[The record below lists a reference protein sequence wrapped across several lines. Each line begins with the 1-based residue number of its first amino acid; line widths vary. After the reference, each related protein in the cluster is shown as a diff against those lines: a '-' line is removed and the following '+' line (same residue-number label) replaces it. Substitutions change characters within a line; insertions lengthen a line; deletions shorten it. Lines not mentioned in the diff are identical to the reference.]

1 MKDKKCY
8 NPPDRRRKKKVSS
21 RSIAAKIASSMLA
34 TVTAATTIAS
44 PVLTYAAD
52 VNGMDTVTETTTDA
66 SQGETKTV
74 ISTDSDSTETEKDAE
89 TKFLLINLKTSGGK
103 VVIDE
108 NEDDEQTVKL
118 ANHKSD
124 DGKTDEMR
132 IDVYDK
138 DDILVSSEDAA
149 KNSYTYA
156 YEVKADRV
164 TNVKADADEGYIL
177 KLYDIVEGDTEKKSG
192 FDEKTDG
199 IAGEFEYPVFMDS
212 NVTVK
217 VEFEKEEVKEDGKT
231 EIEDSAET
239 GDLTV
244 DESTDET
251 EKTDGNE
258 KTADSSS
265 TDADAKDSSDST
277 GDLTVNDN
285 VYVSPN
291 GQTQTEIGTDENSND
306 AETDEDKAPDNED
319 TADTA
324 DDSTAETADNADSVE
339 NEADAEDSS
348 EAGAAEEDAGDVTE
362 EDAEADSAETDT
374 TDTDSTDTDTAEHFT
389 DTSDAESGLSKDDF
403 SSARLLVM
411 TNDENDI
418 IDKEHMIGSYGDI
431 YLLQYE
437 SAEQAMTAYSYYK
450 EHVDAVEP
458 DAKIAAASESE
469 GEATLSDENAVA
481 ALSNDDCST
490 AAQNNDKKVIAL
502 IDTGA
507 SESKN
512 VIDRVSLIDD
522 VLNGG
527 THGDDMVSNI
537 VSQNAGAQIL
547 SIRALGNDGY
557 GSYSAIVSAIEYAIN
572 SDVDIINLSM
582 YSPKTLATSV
592 IEAEIQK
599 AIDDN
604 ITVVGAAGNDGK
616 DVAGYVPGSIEDAYV
631 IGAATEDGIRI
642 TNSNYGELV
651 DFYVVADST
660 SEAAA
665 KFSGYISKNG
675 LEAVVEDKSGL
686 FFENVANENTDVD
699 VVDKDIS
706 VDKESDTI
714 YDPVIEKYVKEHADS
729 AYVGE
734 GQLSMVNVMDVDAT
748 IASADQL
755 NKGETIDTLMSGDD
769 FRFITQQTG
778 RVPVYQLGKDS
789 KYFVAFA
796 DVMHNDKR
804 ATAIDYQIALNDT
817 TGSKVEDTYFDK
829 ETGLLYIPKSA
840 YYDANGKY
848 YIQYIQTQI
857 LYSIK
862 DFDIKNTWNSSV
874 IATTEE
880 ENGRTESK
888 ISGADIINQR
898 MSVQIGK
905 NMDVNTMLVTA
916 NGFPVDGKFYA
927 YDSKTGMLTLGFSSA
942 VIQSI
947 WVDAVKDKNAPDVEP
962 GMMAAKQTLDEMEPI
977 NSQAIGANISKLSRG
992 YAFQSA
998 IKLLYPESA
1007 SSDDW
1012 AGIHQGQNALPAYRG
1027 QTGSDSTYENA
1038 LLDFVFYG
1046 NKADSQFL
1054 QDSCVYKPFNGTI
1067 YPFIIKVP
1075 SISCTDI
1082 KFNEYPWET
1091 NMAMECTHTDMPG
1104 SDGSVPTSNWYSA
1117 KIWARV
1123 VKVGTGSNPY
1133 VVLAI
1138 YTSQCADQHGFGLFK
1153 VRVRATTGKLK
1164 VHKVSGNAT
1173 AIKGNGSYK
1182 LTGAIYGIYSD
1193 SACKKLVKTV
1203 KTDSSGIVT
1212 VTIGTGTYWVKERTA
1227 SPGYGLDTTP
1237 HKVEVK
1243 SNQTSVANST
1253 EPPRPGTL
1261 TVKKK
1266 IDLFSSVVKSTS
1278 RIGNMNTRFVI
1289 YTKKDCKTHA
1299 KDIHGNNAVISIK
1312 KNAKVEKATGSVQLW
1327 AGTYYVREEDRISGT
1342 ASNIKIVYG
1351 PIKISPG
1358 RVTDLSSAVPKD
1370 ERGNAM
1376 RMSGD
1381 GYVRDIPF
1389 TWKGRLLTKKNVK
1402 KETLAGAIFKVNYSE
1417 NSGRNGTTYSVKRT
1431 WYFCTDNKGELLY
1444 DEAHLVDN
1452 SKYASAAAKNAYKG
1466 KSKPLFKNP
1475 TTGNCFL
1482 PVCTLHIQEVM
1493 APDGYEKD
1501 STVIPIDVVAPAKD
1515 TDVDTW
1521 TSVVARLTNANYI
1534 ALNKE
1539 NKDKWYVQAQAYK
1552 VDEDGKPLAG
1562 ALFGLYRTEADAKAK
1577 LNYVA
1582 MLETKADGYTDIYK
1596 SEPLNENISS
1606 YTLYCREVASPP
1618 GYALSDAIYT
1628 KTFAKTAYDALKA
1641 KDANTLGELQTFGD
1655 KTGIINK
1662 KTGWNYS
1669 MQVKKV
1675 DDKGKPLAG
1684 AVFSVYASKGDAETD
1699 TNALFEL
1706 TTGKDGLTPVKT
1718 LKAAFSVPSI
1728 TYYCKETQAPEGYQ
1742 IGSPNSSGNEDDN
1755 SNGGA
1760 EIYEQTWTYDEYK
1773 ALPSSQQGTGKKKNF
1788 GPESGVINPEVSWTL
1803 RYVVKKVD
1811 NQNNPLA
1818 GAQFSVYTNKDCS
1831 DDSKIADLETDETG
1845 YTETLSYEP
1854 KFSTKSVTLYCKET
1868 KAPEGYDI
1876 DNTVYNQT
1884 WNYADYK
1891 EPTTDDAPDGELKY
1905 FGPES
1910 GIVNDNSAW
1919 TILMN
1924 IKKVDRFKHGLK
1936 GAKFGVYTDS
1946 NCSNAAF
1953 VGELE
1958 TLEGGTSDSMSYDV
1972 PWKNTSITLYCKETK
1987 APDGYKI
1994 SDTVYSQTWY
2004 RSKYEEIKKAAEQ
2017 EEAANAETEGD
2028 GNTGDN
2034 VDDGDEGNGS
2044 EVDDVIGETKP
2055 FGPTSGV
2062 PNDPKTWRLQFKAKK
2077 IDMNGKPLAKAEF
2090 TVYADKNCTKIVG
2103 NMVTGTDGWS
2113 NTVFVE
2119 TADIDGNGTAE
2130 QYKLYCKETKAPE
2143 FYKLSDTVYEQ
2154 TWTRKGYDTCKNEY
2168 GETKIFGAES
2178 GITNEPLKPVTVT
2191 VHKESKAASE
2201 ILGLSGYSLE
2211 GAEFSITDG
2220 GSFKGTLKTNAK
2232 GISNSLELPNKTAE
2246 YTITET
2252 KAPAGHAIS
2261 TPASQKLKVT
2271 MPNDASKDLTV
2282 TFSDDPVFTK
2292 NEFQITKKSEKNNV
2306 INGVLFKVEFV
2317 DSDNTTKKTWYLTS
2331 DSSGIVKMDNTH
2343 LNTDTAY
2350 KSDSFYTYNG
2360 KVVIPIGGKL
2370 KITEIKAPGQYVV
2383 DSTPKYLTTGVNAT
2397 MTLKA
2402 INKLKPCK
2410 ITVRKYDVDG
2420 KTPLKGVTFE
2430 LKFIKEAEKLTTARD
2445 GFTRLLK
2452 VGGTTTGT
2460 TDANGYVVFDN
2471 LDQGEYQ
2478 ITETKTTS
2486 GHTLLKDPITVTLPI
2501 TMTKEEAAKNKADTS
2516 KATWDAA
2523 TNKWQ
2528 FYDCTFE
2535 VVNSATFKMPMS
2547 GGAGDWKYGIIGFG
2561 TLAVLGTGLI
2571 LIDTRKKRIMN
2582 PRKQK
2587 KRRK

>member
-66 SQGETKTV
+66 SQGETKTI

-156 YEVKADRV
+156 YEVKADSV

-177 KLYDIVEGDTEKKSG
+177 KLYDIVEGDTEKDSG

-199 IAGEFEYPVFMDS
+199 ITGEFEYPVFMDS

-231 EIEDSAET
+231 ETKDSAET
-239 GDLTV
+239 DDLTV
-244 DESTDET
+244 DESTDKT

-362 EDAEADSAETDT
+362 EDAEADSTEADA

-389 DTSDAESGLSKDDF
+389 DTSDAEGGLNKDDF

-411 TNDENDI
+411 TDDENDI

-458 DAKIAAASESE
+458 DAKIVAASENVAGA
-469 GEATLSDENAVA
+469 GEATTAGETEATTGAMTKDDNAVA
-481 ALSNDDCST
+481 ALNTEESSSKATVYSDDT
-490 AAQNNDKKVIAL
+490 ANKVIAL

-507 SESKN
+507 AESSN

-527 THGDDMVSNI
+527 THGDDMVNDI
-537 VSQNAGAQIL
+537 VSQDPEAKIL
-547 SIRALGNDGY
+547 SIRALGNDGF
-557 GSYSAIVSAIEYAIN
+557 GTYSAVVSAVEYAIN
-572 SDVDIINLSM
+572 SEVDIINLSM
-582 YSPKTLATSV
+582 YSPKTLASSV
-592 IEAEIQK
+592 LETEIQK
-599 AIDDN
+599 AIDSG

-616 DVAGYVPGSIEDAYV
+616 DASGYVPGAIDDAYI
-631 IGAATEDGIRI
+631 IGAATKDGVRI
-642 TNSNYGELV
+642 AGSNYGTTI
-651 DFYVVADST
+651 DYYAVAGST

-675 LEAVVEDKSGL
+675 LDAATNDKTGL
-686 FFENVANENTDVD
+686 LFNSVANINTDID
-699 VVDKDIS
+699 VVDKDIATS
-706 VDKESDTI
+706 KDNDTI
-714 YDPVIEKYVKEHADS
+714 YDPIIEKYVKEHADKS
-729 AYVGE
+729 YVGE
-734 GQLSMVNVMDVDAT
+734 GEPSKLSMVNVMDVDAT
-748 IASADQL
+748 IASADQIHK
-755 NKGETIDTLMSGDD
+755 NETIESMMSGDD
-769 FRFITQQTG
+769 FRFLFQQTG
-778 RVPVYQLGKDS
+778 YVPVYQLGKDS
-789 KYFVAFA
+789 DYFVAFA

-804 ATAIDYQIALNDT
+804 ASVVDLAVARNDVS
-817 TGSKVEDTYFDK
+817 GDEIEGIHYDK
-829 ETGLLYIPKSA
+829 DSGLLYIPKTA
-840 YYDANGKY
+840 FYGEDGKY
-848 YIQYIQTQI
+848 YVQYLQTQI
-857 LYSIK
+857 LYSIEGY
-862 DFDIKNTWNSSV
+862 DVNSAWNSSV

-880 ENGRTESK
+880 TDGDTESAF
-888 ISGADIINQR
+888 SGADIMNQR
-898 MSVQIGK
+898 MTVQVGK
-905 NMDVNTMLVTA
+905 NMDVNTMMVSV
-916 NGFPVDGKFYA
+916 NGFPLDGTSTPYA
-927 YDSKTGMLTLGFSSA
+927 
-942 VIQSI
+942 
-947 WVDAVKDKNAPDVEP
+947 
-962 GMMAAKQTLDEMEPI
+962 
-977 NSQAIGANISKLSRG
+977 
-992 YAFQSA
+992 
-998 IKLLYPESA
+998 
-1007 SSDDW
+1007 
-1012 AGIHQGQNALPAYRG
+1012 
-1027 QTGSDSTYENA
+1027 
-1038 LLDFVFYG
+1038 VF
-1046 NKADSQFL
+1046 
-1054 QDSCVYKPFNGTI
+1054 
-1067 YPFIIKVP
+1067 
-1075 SISCTDI
+1075 
-1082 KFNEYPWET
+1082 
-1091 NMAMECTHTDMPG
+1091 AM
-1104 SDGSVPTSNWYSA
+1104 
-1117 KIWARV
+1117 
-1123 VKVGTGSNPY
+1123 
-1133 VVLAI
+1133 
-1138 YTSQCADQHGFGLFK
+1138 YTSKFAGQHGFGLYK
-1153 VRVRATTGKLK
+1153 VLLKPSTGKLQLT
-1164 VHKVSGNAT
+1164 KVSGNASGVS
-1173 AIKGNGSYK
+1173 GNASYK
-1182 LTGAIYGIYSD
+1182 LSGAKYGIYSD
-1193 SACKKLVKTV
+1193 SGCKKLVKTIRTGTNAKV
-1203 KTDSSGIVT
+1203 VVSLN
-1212 VTIGTGTYWVKERTA
+1212 TGTYYIKETA
-1227 SPGYGLDTTP
+1227 PSLGYGLDKTV
-1237 HKVEVK
+1237 HKVTIGAGST
-1243 SNQTSVANST
+1243 SNVTST
-1253 EPPRPGTL
+1253 EPPNPGTL
-1261 TVKKK
+1261 TVKKRL
-1266 IDLFSSVVKSTS
+1266 DMFSIAKRTT
-1278 RIGNMNTRFVI
+1278 RIGNMETTFTVYTNKGCTKVAKNTAG
-1289 YTKKDCKTHA
+1289 H
-1299 KDIHGNNAVISIK
+1299 NAVISINK
-1312 KNAKVEKATGSVQLW
+1312 GKVETAVGSVKLW
-1327 AGTYYVREEDRISGT
+1327 AGTYYVKETGRISGT
-1342 ASNIKIVYG
+1342 ASNIEYVYG
-1351 PIKISPG
+1351 PVSVKAGKS
-1358 RVTDLSSAVPKD
+1358 VDVSSAVPVS
-1370 ERGNAM
+1370 ERTNKT

-1389 TWKGRLLTKKNVK
+1389 HWSGRVLRKQDANGNA
-1402 KETLAGAIFKVNYSE
+1402 LAGAVFKMNYSDL
-1417 NSGRNGTTYSVKRT
+1417 GGADYKVKYT
-1431 WYFCTDNKGELLY
+1431 WYFVSDKDGELKY
-1444 DEAHLVDN
+1444 DKNHLVDY
-1452 SKYASAAAKNAYKG
+1452 STSASAEAKAKYKG
-1466 KSKPLFKNP
+1466 KSSALFQDTK
-1475 TTGNCFL
+1475 TGNYYL
-1482 PVCTLHIQEVM
+1482 PVCTIKVQEVM
-1493 APDGYEKD
+1493 APDGYSRD
-1501 STVIPIDVVAPAKD
+1501 STPRTLNISAPDKNEKYN
-1515 TDVDTW
+1515 TW
-1521 TSVVARLTNANYI
+1521 TNPVAKLSNTGLIVKNDETEESWQVRAR
-1534 ALNKE
+1534 AF
-1539 NKDKWYVQAQAYK
+1539 K
-1552 VDEDGKPLAG
+1552 VDENGKPLAG
-1562 ALFGLYRTEADAKAK
+1562 AWFGLYLTEADAKTK
-1577 LNYVA
+1577 LNQVA
-1582 MLETKADGYTDIYK
+1582 RLETKADGYTDTYT
-1596 SEPLNENISS
+1596 SGLLNGDISS
-1606 YTLYCREVASPP
+1606 YTLYCREIVSPP
-1618 GYALSDAIYT
+1618 GYALSDTIYT
-1628 KTFAKTAYDALKA
+1628 KTFTKADYDALKA
-1641 KDANTLGELQTFGD
+1641 KDENTPGELQTFGD
-1655 KTGIINK
+1655 KTGIVNK

-1684 AVFSVYASKGDAETD
+1684 AVFSIYVSKDDAESED
-1699 TNALFEL
+1699 NALFTL
-1706 TTGKDGLTPVKT
+1706 KTGADGLTPLKT
-1718 LKAAFSVPSI
+1718 LKADINTKSV
-1728 TYYCKETQAPEGYQ
+1728 TYYCKEISAPEGYT
-1742 IGSPNSSGNEDDN
+1742 INDD
-1755 SNGGA
+1755 
-1760 EIYEQTWTYDEYK
+1760 IFEQTWTYDEFNTI
-1773 ALPSSQQGTGKKKNF
+1773 PSSQETIGKTKYF
-1788 GPESGVINPEVSWTL
+1788 GPETGVVDPETLWTFS
-1803 RYVVKKVD
+1803 YYVKKVD
-1811 NQNNPLA
+1811 NNGNPLA
-1818 GAQFSVYTNKDCS
+1818 GAVFGVYTDSSCS
-1831 DDSKIADLETDETG
+1831 EASKIQELETNDEGLTDTIPYNPGYSKQSVTLYCKELKAPEGYSIDNTVHSQTWNYKDYTASANTDTG
-1845 YTETLSYEP
+1845 EVKPFGPATGIVNDNSAWTVMMNIKKVSRFKKPLAGAVFGVYSDENCSNASYIGDLTTGDGGMSDTMSYDVP
-1854 KFSTKSVTLYCKET
+1854 WKNVSVTLYCKET
-1868 KAPEGYDI
+1868 KAPSGYRLS
-1876 DNTVYNQT
+1876 NTVY
-1884 WNYADYK
+1884 K
-1891 EPTTDDAPDGELKY
+1891 
-1905 FGPES
+1905 
-1910 GIVNDNSAW
+1910 
-1919 TILMN
+1919 
-1924 IKKVDRFKHGLK
+1924 
-1936 GAKFGVYTDS
+1936 
-1946 NCSNAAF
+1946 
-1953 VGELE
+1953 
-1958 TLEGGTSDSMSYDV
+1958 
-1972 PWKNTSITLYCKETK
+1972 
-1987 APDGYKI
+1987 
-1994 SDTVYSQTWY
+1994 QTWY
-2004 RSKYEEIKKAAEQ
+2004 RAQYEELKKKAEQ
-2017 EEAANAETEGD
+2017 EQQAEGNADTSEGD
-2028 GNTGDN
+2028 GE
-2034 VDDGDEGNGS
+2034 DG
-2044 EVDDVIGETKP
+2044 GETDTTVGEVKP
-2055 FGPTSGV
+2055 FGPIDGI
-2062 PNDPKTWRLQFKAKK
+2062 PNDPTNWRLQFKVKK
-2077 IDMNGKPLAKAEF
+2077 VDMKGNPLAKAEF
-2090 TVYADKNCTKIVG
+2090 TVYADKACTKALAKL
-2103 NMVTGTDGWS
+2103 VTKSDGWS
-2113 NTVFVE
+2113 DEAFLKTE
-2119 TADIDGNGTAE
+2119 SIDGNGQAS

-2154 TWTRKGYDTCKNEY
+2154 TWTRKGYDTNNDEY
-2168 GETKIFGAES
+2168 GEVKIFGAES
-2178 GITNEPLKPVTVT
+2178 GIPNEPLKPVTVT

-2383 DSTPKYLTTGVNAT
+2383 DSTPKYLTTGTNAT
-2397 MTLKA
+2397 MKLEA

-2410 ITVRKYDVDG
+2410 ITIRKYDVDG

-2478 ITETKTTS
+2478 ITEIKTTS

-2571 LIDTRKKRIMN
+2571 LMDTRKKRMLN
-2582 PRKQK
+2582 SRKQK
-2587 KRRK
+2587 RRRK